1 MGEGHTHNTHKNT
14 TIQNAQMS
22 NGGYT
27 TTRFRNQME
36 NISCD
41 IYITYPNEPLAII
54 SIGFGGSG
62 SSGGFLSYRP
72 FAHTLKNSS
81 GIPVEVQIC
90 QKVLYKGWP
99 YANLCN
105 KE

>member
-41 IYITYPNEPLAII
+41 IYIYI
-54 SIGFGGSG
+54 
-62 SSGGFLSYRP
+62 
-72 FAHTLKNSS
+72 
-81 GIPVEVQIC
+81 
-90 QKVLYKGWP
+90 
-99 YANLCN
+99 
-105 KE
+105 

>member
-41 IYITYPNEPLAII
+41 IYNVPI
-54 SIGFGGSG
+54 SSTCDHF
-62 SSGGFLSYRP
+62 YR
-72 FAHTLKNSS
+72 LWR
-81 GIPVEVQIC
+81 QR
-90 QKVLYKGWP
+90 
-99 YANLCN
+99 
-105 KE
+105 

>member
-1 MGEGHTHNTHKNT
+1 MAAIRRQGFVIRWK
-14 TIQNAQMS
+14 ILAV
-22 NGGYT
+22 
-27 TTRFRNQME
+27 
-36 NISCD
+36 